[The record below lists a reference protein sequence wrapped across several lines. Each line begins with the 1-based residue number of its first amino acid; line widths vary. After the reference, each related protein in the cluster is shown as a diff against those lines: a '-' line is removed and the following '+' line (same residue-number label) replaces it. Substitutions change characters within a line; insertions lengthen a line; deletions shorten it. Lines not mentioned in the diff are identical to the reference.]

1 MFGQL
6 SIDTAKFAREATE
19 LSGAFSPAQMPRV
32 AAQLFDLNG
41 DIRYVVRGYVTG
53 RGGPAIAI
61 RITGSVNLRCER
73 CLERLQYDLLLE
85 RDLVLLN
92 GIDEFG
98 PRDDEDD
105 LVDIIPATP
114 HLDLHAT
121 LEEEVML
128 GLPMA
133 PRHEEGECHVSGEVA
148 SASDGERQPTAF
160 AVLAKLKQ

>member
-6 SIDTAKFAREATE
+6 SIDTAKFAREGTE

-32 AAQLFDLNG
+32 AEQLFDLNG
-41 DIRYVVRGYVTG
+41 GIRYVVRGYVTD
-53 RGGPAIAI
+53 RGSPAIAI
-61 RITGSVNLRCER
+61 KIAGSVNLRCER

-92 GIDEFG
+92 GVDEFG

-105 LVDIIPATP
+105 FVDIIPATP
-114 HLDLHAT
+114 HLDLQAT

-133 PRHEEGECHVSGEVA
+133 PRHMEGECHVPGEA
-148 SASDGERQPTAF
+148 GNGEHQPSAF

>member
-61 RITGSVNLRCER
+61 KITGSVNLRCER
-73 CLERLQYDLLLE
+73 CLEQLQYDLLLE

-92 GIDEFG
+92 GIDEFE

-133 PRHEEGECHVSGEVA
+133 PRHVEGECRVPGEVT
-148 SASDGERQPTAF
+148 SDGERQPSAF

>member
-19 LSGAFSPAQMPRV
+19 LSGTFSPAQMPRV
-32 AAQLFDLNG
+32 AAQLLDLNG
-41 DIRYVVRGYVTG
+41 TIRYVVRGYVTG

-61 RITGSVNLRCER
+61 KITGSVNLRCER
-73 CLERLQYDLLLE
+73 CLEQLQYDLLLE

-92 GIDEFG
+92 GIDEFE

-133 PRHEEGECHVSGEVA
+133 PRHVEGECRVPGEVT
-148 SASDGERQPTAF
+148 SDGERQPSAF

>member
-19 LSGAFSPAQMPRV
+19 LSGAFSPAQMRRV
-32 AAQLFDLNG
+32 ATQLFDLNG

-133 PRHEEGECHVSGEVA
+133 PRHVEGECRVPGEVT
-148 SASDGERQPTAF
+148 SDGERQPSAF

>member
-19 LSGAFSPAQMPRV
+19 LSGAFSPAQMRRV
-32 AAQLFDLNG
+32 ATQLFDLNG

-105 LVDIIPATP
+105 LVDIIPAAP

-133 PRHEEGECHVSGEVA
+133 PRHVEGECRVPGEVT
-148 SASDGERQPTAF
+148 SDGERQPSAF